1 MVVSIFHFNPI
12 NMSACQSAE
21 MGDYWPFFFFFIFSG
36 EGNLGALAACQPVSR
51 LQQGNKDLSL
61 ILLCTNSA

>member
-12 NMSACQSAE
+12 NISACQSAE
-21 MGDYWPFFFFFIFSG
+21 TGDYWPFFFIFSG
-36 EGNLGALAACQPVSR
+36 EGNLEVVATCQPVSR

-61 ILLCTNSA
+61 ILLWANSA

>member
-1 MVVSIFHFNPI
+1 MVVSIVHFNPI
-12 NMSACQSAE
+12 NMNACQSAE
-21 MGDYWPFFFFFIFSG
+21 MGDYWPFFFSIFSG
-36 EGNLGALAACQPVSR
+36 EGNLGALATCQPVSR